1 MQRINPRRGMRTGRR
16 KVLARLSKRKTPRL
30 WAHGHDRQSHR
41 YRSVSRGMVAQKSA
55 ALRLLLAWCRLTK
68 GLAASAGRI
77 EDADSRG
84 SGGELARCPPSGAQ
98 RRRHGG
104 AVWRTRWRKGNSEAI
119 ARRRSRRLT
128 RTSQKPLFRRRRG
141 LRHSFSQ
148 RQQGPPPAR
157 KSHEG

>member
-16 KVLARLSKRKTPRL
+16 KVLARLSKRNPTRL